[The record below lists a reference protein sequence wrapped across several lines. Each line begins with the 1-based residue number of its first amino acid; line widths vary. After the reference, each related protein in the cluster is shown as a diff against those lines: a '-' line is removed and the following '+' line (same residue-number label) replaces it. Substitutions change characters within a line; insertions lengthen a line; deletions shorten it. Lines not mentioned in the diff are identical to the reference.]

1 MSDSHTPK
9 ARKRGLVVQEMPG
22 EMLVYDTETNKA
34 HCLNDS
40 AAFVWASCDGV
51 NTVSDIVR
59 EFEANS
65 KGTVTEDFVWL
76 AIDQLSSKGLL
87 EAKLEPK
94 FKGKSRRDVLK
105 TIGLVSVAAL
115 PIIASLAT
123 PQSAL
128 AATSCNCSRSSD
140 CPPLA
145 GPCTTNMCDNRGQTP
160 TFTCIA
166 T

>member
-1 MSDSHTPK
+1 MSELQTPK

-40 AAFVWASCDGV
+40 AAFVWTSCDGV

-59 EFEANS
+59 EFETNS

-87 EAKLEPK
+87 EAKVEPK

-115 PIIASLAT
+115 PIIASLAA

-128 AATSCNCSRSSD
+128 AATSCNCSKESD
-140 CPPLA
+140 CSFQAASCMNL
-145 GPCTTNMCDNRGQTP
+145 MCDNRGMTP
-160 TFTCIA
+160 SFTCSL
-166 T
+166 

>member
-1 MSDSHTPK
+1 MSELQTPK

-40 AAFVWASCDGV
+40 AAFVWISCDGV

-59 EFEANS
+59 EFETNS

-87 EAKLEPK
+87 EAKVEPK

-115 PIIASLAT
+115 PIIASLAA

-140 CPPLA
+140 CPQIPGQCL
-145 GPCTTNMCDNRGQTP
+145 TNMCANSGMTP
-160 TFTCIA
+160 AFTCTA
-166 T
+166 

>member
-1 MSDSHTPK
+1 MSEFQNPK
-9 ARKRGLVVQEMPG
+9 ARKRGLVIQEMPG

-51 NTVSDIVR
+51 NTISDIVR

-87 EAKLEPK
+87 EAKVEPK

-115 PIIASLAT
+115 PIIASLAA

-128 AATSCNCSRSSD
+128 AATSCNCSTNSNCTFQGS
-140 CPPLA
+140 P
-145 GPCTTNMCDNRGQTP
+145 PCTSTMCDNRGMNP
-160 TFTCIA
+160 TFTCVG
-166 T
+166 

>member
-1 MSDSHTPK
+1 MSELQTPK

-40 AAFVWASCDGV
+40 AAFVWTSCNGV
-51 NTVSDIVR
+51 NTVSDIIR
-59 EFEANS
+59 EFEANA
-65 KGTVTEDFVWL
+65 KGTVTQDFVWL

-87 EAKLEPK
+87 ETKIEPR

-105 TIGLVSVAAL
+105 TIGLASVAAL
-115 PIIASLAT
+115 PIIASLAA

-128 AATSCNCSRSSD
+128 AATSCNCSRHSD
-140 CPPLA
+140 CPQL
-145 GPCTTNMCDNRGQTP
+145 GTPCLTNMCANTGMTP
-160 TFTCIA
+160 AFTCTA
-166 T
+166 

>member
-1 MSDSHTPK
+1 MSEFQTPK

-51 NTVSDIVR
+51 NTVSDIVQ
-59 EFEANS
+59 EFEAKS

-87 EAKLEPK
+87 EAKVEPK

-115 PIIASLAT
+115 PIIASLAA

-140 CPPLA
+140 CPPL
-145 GPCTTNMCDNRGQTP
+145 GGSCTTNMCDNRGQTP

-166 T
+166 P

>member
-1 MSDSHTPK
+1 MADLQTPK

-22 EMLVYDTETNKA
+22 EMLVYDTEANKA

-40 AAFVWASCDGV
+40 AAFVWMSCDGV
-51 NTVSDIVR
+51 NTVGDIVR
-59 EFEANS
+59 EFEKSS

-87 EAKLEPK
+87 ETKVAPR
-94 FKGKSRRDVLK
+94 FKGSTRREMLK
-105 TIGLVSVAAL
+105 KVGIASVAAL
-115 PIIASLAT
+115 PIIASLAA

-140 CPPLA
+140 CPQIVTN
-145 GPCTTNMCDNRGQTP
+145 CSTNMCDNAGMTP

-166 T
+166 